1 MNRLATLMLN
11 AFLARFPGWLLPLA
25 LTLVFTSGCSAEA
38 GWFTRGPDPKVEAAN
53 RALERAAQI
62 AAEAANVQ
70 ARQHS
75 QILEAVTAL
84 SSERTRMAEQLSVLG
99 RLAAK
104 DSMLAAAVESL
115 GPALVA
121 MAALVLGSAAIWL
134 VTRSASHDTEL
145 ATMLVEEAC
154 CGTGLLSDTGPTR
167 RRLGAGTALVDRG
180 LDARELLPDLPE
192 RARSK
197 DIYSNPRAAD
207 SGLAAD
213 DSHPHDPQEM
223 PF

>member
-1 MNRLATLMLN
+1 MNRLAVPVFKKL
-11 AFLARFPGWLLPLA
+11 LAQFPGWLLLLA
-25 LTLVFTSGCSAEA
+25 SMLVCSTGCTANA
-38 GWFTRGPDPKVEAAN
+38 GWFSWGPDPKVEAAN

-70 ARQHS
+70 SQQHG

-84 SSERTRMAEQLSVLG
+84 SSERTHMAEQLSVLG
-99 RLAAK
+99 KLAAK
-104 DSMLAAAVESL
+104 DSMLAAALESL

-154 CGTGLLSDTGPTR
+154 CGTGILADTGSTR
-167 RRLGAGTALVDRG
+167 CRLGAGTGLVG
-180 LDARELLPDLPE
+180 QGQSERELLPELPE

-197 DIYSNPRAAD
+197 DIYSNPSATD
-207 SGLAAD
+207 PGLADD
-213 DSHPHDPQEM
+213 DSHSHEPQEM

>member
-1 MNRLATLMLN
+1 MNRLATLMLH

-70 ARQHS
+70 AQQHS

-84 SSERTRMAEQLSVLG
+84 SSERIHMAEQLSVLG
-99 RLAAK
+99 KLAAK
-104 DSMLAAAVESL
+104 DSMLAAALESL

-154 CGTGLLSDTGPTR
+154 CGTGLLSAHSQRHRLESDGPR
-167 RRLGAGTALVDRG
+167 
-180 LDARELLPDLPE
+180 
-192 RARSK
+192 
-197 DIYSNPRAAD
+197 PRALEDRDEIGRGVAA
-207 SGLAAD
+207 LAY
-213 DSHPHDPQEM
+213 STNTNDPNTEEGGF

>member
-53 RALERAAQI
+53 LALERAAQI

-70 ARQHS
+70 AQQHG

-84 SSERTRMAEQLSVLG
+84 SSERTHMAEQLSVLG
-99 RLAAK
+99 KLAAK
-104 DSMLAAAVESL
+104 ESVLAAALESF

-121 MAALVLGSAAIWL
+121 VAALVLGSAAIWL

-154 CGTGLLSDTGPTR
+154 CGTGLLAGPGPAR
-167 RRLGAGTALVDRG
+167 RRIGAGKGLVSRD
-180 LDARELLPDLPE
+180 LDEREPLPELPE
-192 RARSK
+192 RLRSK
-197 DIYSNPRAAD
+197 DIYSNAAD
-207 SGLAAD
+207 SDLAGHE
-213 DSHPHDPQEM
+213 SHPFDPQEM

>member
-38 GWFTRGPDPKVEAAN
+38 RWFTRGPDPKVEAAN

-70 ARQHS
+70 ARQHG

-84 SSERTRMAEQLSVLG
+84 SSERTHMAEQLSVLG
-99 RLAAK
+99 KLAAK
-104 DSMLAAAVESL
+104 DSMLAAALESL

-145 ATMLVEEAC
+145 ATMLVAEAC
-154 CGTGLLSDTGPTR
+154 CGTGLLADASPTR
-167 RRLGAGTALVDRG
+167 RRLGAGSALVG
-180 LDARELLPDLPE
+180 QGQSARELLPDLPE

-197 DIYSNPRAAD
+197 DIYSNTSAAD

>member
-1 MNRLATLMLN
+1 MIRLATFMLH

-70 ARQHS
+70 AQQHG

-84 SSERTRMAEQLSVLG
+84 SSERTHMAEQLSVLG
-99 RLAAK
+99 KLAAK
-104 DSMLAAAVESL
+104 DSVLAAALESL

-154 CGTGLLSDTGPTR
+154 CGTGLLSAHSQRPRLESDGPMPRALEDHDDT
-167 RRLGAGTALVDRG
+167 DRG
-180 LDARELLPDLPE
+180 VAALAHSTNTNDPDTE
-192 RARSK
+192 E
-197 DIYSNPRAAD
+197 
-207 SGLAAD
+207 GGF
-213 DSHPHDPQEM
+213 

>member
-1 MNRLATLMLN
+1 MNRLATFMLN

-62 AAEAANVQ
+62 AADAASVQ
-70 ARQHS
+70 AQQHG

-84 SSERTRMAEQLSVLG
+84 SSERTHMAEQLSVLG
-99 RLAAK
+99 KLAAK
-104 DSMLAAAVESL
+104 DSVLAAALESL

-145 ATMLVEEAC
+145 AAMLVEEAC
-154 CGTGLLSDTGPTR
+154 CGTGLLSAHSQRP
-167 RRLGAGTALVDRG
+167 RLESDGLMPRALEDHDDIDRG
-180 LDARELLPDLPE
+180 VAALAHSTNTNDPDTE
-192 RARSK
+192 E
-197 DIYSNPRAAD
+197 
-207 SGLAAD
+207 GGF
-213 DSHPHDPQEM
+213 